1 MVGNTIYW
9 ADCIQ
14 GSISVYTAHNTFN
27 NGRSN
32 SIKRQQADIQQKN
45 DTTQTIRPSESESVQ
60 GKCGTGLHIEEQTS
74 ILAKTTTI
82 SSPCNI
88 SALFDQNGNI
98 VCVAGCATTVLA
110 WISELAGTVT

>member
-60 GKCGTGLHIEEQTS
+60 GKCGTDLHIEEQT
-74 ILAKTTTI
+74 
-82 SSPCNI
+82 SPCNI